1 MSIKLWNSD
10 INPYPSNAIMKNIIV
25 VLKAMQVNIG
35 LNLDLDLETL
45 EHHKTICQLV
55 ECMPLDFLWYTQ
67 LFIPVGHKD
76 PGHKDPQKSWQLVRQ
91 ENSTAQP
98 SPDYMYME
106 PSQYICEFYNG
117 ELRYNNHNRS
127 TSVIDQ
133 QIAFLERLDQY
144 TLNVCQGN
152 HNL

>member
-1 MSIKLWNSD
+1 
-10 INPYPSNAIMKNIIV
+10 INPYPSNAIMKNMIV

-35 LNLDLDLETL
+35 LDLETL

-55 ECMPLDFLWYTQ
+55 ECIPLDFLWYTQ
-67 LFIPVGHKD
+67 LFVPAGHKD
-76 PGHKDPQKSWQLVRQ
+76 PGHKDSGHKDPGHKDSQKSWQLVRQ

-98 SPDYMYME
+98 SPEYIYME
-106 PSQYICEFYNG
+106 PCQYICEFYNG

-133 QIAFLERLDQY
+133 QIAFIEKLDQY